1 MALRLMDGA
10 KVRVFGMIGAG
21 ALLATGVFGAGT
33 LAQDE
38 TPAAVGHPAHIHSGT
53 CAELDPNPLVPLKDV
68 TLPLVGDDEDQ
79 APTSEDIK
87 GAIDQPLVQVS
98 ENDDIDSDVTFDEL
112 FETSHAINV
121 HESAEN
127 IDVYIACGDIGGVVA
142 DDEVFIPL
150 YTQNDSGYFGI
161 AKISKDDDSFDV
173 QITLAQPQ
181 SESAALEARFDK
193 TLLTTKRLPNLLKS

>member
-1 MALRLMDGA
+1 MALRMIESS
-10 KVRVFGMIGAG
+10 KIRVLGMVGAG
-21 ALLATGVFGAGT
+21 ALLATGVLSSGA
-33 LAQDE
+33 LAQDDA
-38 TPAAVGHPAHIHSGT
+38 PVAGHPAHIHSGS
-53 CAELDPNPLVPLKDV
+53 CADLDPNPLVPLNDV

-79 APTSEDIK
+79 EPTSEDIK

-142 DDEVFIPL
+142 DDEVYIPL

-161 AKISKDDDSFDV
+161 AKISKDGDGFDV
-173 QITLAQPQ
+173 EITLAQPQ
-181 SESAALEARFDK
+181 SESAAPEGEA
-193 TLLTTKRLPNLLKS
+193 TPEA

>member
-1 MALRLMDGA
+1 MIDGA
-10 KVRVFGMIGAG
+10 KIRVLGMVGAG
-21 ALLATGVFGAGT
+21 ALLATGVFGPGA
-33 LAQDE
+33 LAQDDA
-38 TPAAVGHPAHIHSGT
+38 PVAGHPAHIHAGS
-53 CAELDPNPLVPLKDV
+53 CADLDPNPLVPLNDV

-79 APTSEDIK
+79 EPTSEDIK

-98 ENDDIDSDVTFDEL
+98 ENDDIDTDVTFDEL

-127 IDVYIACGDIGGVVA
+127 IDNYIACGDIGGVVA

-161 AKISKDDDSFDV
+161 AKISKDDDGFDV
-173 QITLAQPQ
+173 EITLAQPQ
-181 SESAALEARFDK
+181 SESAAPDGEA
-193 TLLTTKRLPNLLKS
+193 TPAA